1 VRYLIFG
8 LSYLL
13 VYSVA
18 GWALRDH
25 SMALSLFG
33 NLGVI
38 VSASI
43 VIVTI
48 VRRRRQWA
56 GSQRLFWFTFAIGMA
71 VWLVGHVGWAYGE
84 LIARHPSWLEW
95 HTIFS
100 LCGGLGPFIA
110 LVAAPHKGVRQ
121 DQTAAIGVNI
131 ASYGLLAGF
140 LYSYFVLVPNIVGEG
155 SEQALLVVVQVYRAL
170 LMMGMIVALIVG
182 WNSAWRPV
190 YATLAIGS
198 VLGFCLRLITSH
210 AIDIGTYRI
219 GTLYDFAWITPFLCY
234 AFAADMAPSSPEA
247 DEYVTDRPST
257 TLFAVMSATP
267 VLIIPLIGYGAY
279 QFQQTSESLGSFRL
293 LLTGLATVAGLALLT
308 LRLVVQR
315 GELRRTDAQL
325 RLLAAATEHT
335 GDLIVITRAD
345 GSFEHA
351 NEAFHRAVG
360 YSRRELSLMRFP
372 QPVAA
377 GYELLADMVTAEV
390 AAKGLWRGTL
400 HRRRHDGS
408 TFPSAGTVVALKDRY
423 GTATHYVNVERDVT
437 DELRLRDQL
446 VHSERLSAIGELV
459 AGVAHELNNPLQ
471 TIVGSVEL
479 MLDDRSDIT
488 VSRHDLELVRREAGR
503 AGHIM
508 RNLLSFVRRTTPDRA
523 AADLNHIVRQT
534 AELREYHL
542 YQRDVVL
549 DMRCAVEPL
558 PVLVNRE
565 EIQQVILNLL
575 LNSEQAIDE
584 GTGRGTITI
593 RTSSLDGQHVV
604 EVSDDGPGVRPHLR
618 GRIFEPFFTTKDIG
632 EGTGLGLSISHGI
645 ALAHGGTLTLRDAP
659 SGATFRLSLPA
670 HTPATRTTREP
681 TPRPESMRR
690 ALVIEDEDP
699 IRQLLVRFLERRGF
713 DVRGAETGEA
723 ALALVP
729 DFHPEL
735 VLCDVRMPGMSGID
749 LYRNLHLRDPEIRH
763 RFVFITGDTNSIE
776 DLEGNLS
783 DVAVLAKPFTAADLD
798 SVLKRFDPDA
808 VVADV

>member
-13 VYSVA
+13 VYVVA
-18 GWALRDH
+18 GWALRAH
-25 SMALSLFG
+25 PLALSLFG
-33 NLGVI
+33 NVAVI
-38 VSASI
+38 VSASL
-43 VIVTI
+43 VIVT
-48 VRRRRQWA
+48 VARRRRDWSGA
-56 GSQRLFWFTFAIGMA
+56 QRLFWSTFAVGMA
-71 VWLVGHVGWAYGE
+71 VWLIGHVGWAWGE
-84 LIARHPSWLEW
+84 LVDKHPSWLEW

-100 LCGGLGPFIA
+100 LCGGLGPFVA
-110 LVAAPHKGVRQ
+110 LMAAPHRGVRQ
-121 DQTAAIGVNI
+121 EQTAAIGVDI
-131 ASYGLLAGF
+131 ATYGLLAGF

-155 SEQALLVVVQVYRAL
+155 SQQSLLVVVQVYRAL
-170 LMMGMIVALIVG
+170 LMTGMIVSLFLG

-190 YATLAIGS
+190 YATLAAGSIIG
-198 VLGFCLRLITSH
+198 FFLRLITNQ
-210 AIDIGTYRI
+210 AIEQGTYHI
-219 GTLYDFAWITPFLCY
+219 GTLYDFAWIIPFICY
-234 AFAADMAPSSPEA
+234 SWAAARAPSSPEV
-247 DEYVTDRPST
+247 DELAIDRQSPVF
-257 TLFAVMSATP
+257 FAMMSAAP
-267 VLIIPLIGYGAY
+267 VLLIPVIGYGAI
-279 QFQQTSESLGSFRL
+279 QFQQGSDSLASFRL
-293 LLTGLATVAGLALLT
+293 LLTGLSTVVGLALLT

-315 GELRRTDAQL
+315 GELRRADAQL

-335 GDLIVITRAD
+335 GELIVITRAD

-360 YSRRELSLMRFP
+360 HSRRELSLMRFP
-372 QPVAA
+372 QPVAP
-377 GYELLADMVTAEV
+377 GYELLGDMIPAEV
-390 AAKGLWRGTL
+390 AARGLWRGTL
-400 HRRRHDGS
+400 HRRRRDGT
-408 TFPSAGTVVALKDRY
+408 TFPSAGTVVALKDRH
-423 GTATHYVNVERDVT
+423 GMPTHYVNVERDIT

-446 VHSERLSAIGELV
+446 VQSERLSAIGELV

-479 MLDDRSDIT
+479 MLDERSDIA

-508 RNLLSFVRRTTPDRA
+508 RNLLSFVRRSTPDRA

-549 DMRCAVEPL
+549 DLRCAVQPL
-558 PVLVNRE
+558 PVFVNRE

-575 LNSEQAIDE
+575 LNAEQAIDD
-584 GTGRGTITI
+584 GSGRGTITI
-593 RTSSLDGQHVV
+593 RTSSLDGHHVV
-604 EVSDDGPGVRPHLR
+604 DVSDDGPGVCPDLR

-645 ALAHGGTLTLRDAP
+645 ALAHGGSLALRDAQA
-659 SGATFRLSLPA
+659 GATFRLSLPA
-670 HTPATRTTREP
+670 HAPVVRAAVDTV
-681 TPRPESMRR
+681 PRAIGAKR

-729 DFHPEL
+729 DFHPGL
-735 VLCDVRMPGMSGID
+735 VLCDVRMPGMSGVD

-763 RFVFITGDTNSIE
+763 RFIFITGDTNSV
-776 DLEGNLS
+776 EGTGANLS

-798 SVLKRFDPDA
+798 TILRRLDPDM
-808 VVADV
+808 VAADI